1 MPSYKSI
8 VLADELA
15 NELVK
20 RCAPLAVVQGVD
32 SSGNSTITVG
42 TNAAGSPGCFI
53 RLMPVVY
60 PNSFNVIGQAS
71 TIYTPDVLQLVTEA
85 NPAGGAG
92 ADINTVAQLLSFLA
106 PSLRKGTTF
115 EWYLSANGT
124 PPSVSAITGTPAG
137 TFDDL
142 YWPLISAQ

>member
-8 VLADELA
+8 VLAAELA

-20 RCAPLAVVQGVD
+20 RCAPLAVTTGVD

-42 TNAAGSPGCFI
+42 TNVAGTAGCFLRI
-53 RLMPVVY
+53 MPVVY
-60 PNSFNVIGQAS
+60 PNSFNVIGTAS

-85 NPAGGAG
+85 NNAAGAG
-92 ADINTVAQLLSFLA
+92 ADINTVAQLIAFLA

-124 PPSVSAITGTPAG
+124 APSVSAITGTPSA